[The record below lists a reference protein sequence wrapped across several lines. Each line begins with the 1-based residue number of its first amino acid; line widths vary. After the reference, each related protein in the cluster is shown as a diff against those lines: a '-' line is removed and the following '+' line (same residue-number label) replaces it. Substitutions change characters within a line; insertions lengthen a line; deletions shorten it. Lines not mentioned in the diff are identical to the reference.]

1 MSERRLPVDGLGAY
15 LHCPRQYEFAH
26 VYGLAGDD
34 EATVETRQVELLRT
48 VICDVLRTG
57 EREPRPLANAAI
69 ARLAERWHERDD
81 RFHSAAQ
88 RRHERRA
95 LEATIRAYVE
105 TVGPAHAR
113 GVTQLRDAA
122 DGDVIGPAL
131 ALSATVPLSDEA
143 ENAAVTVDATV
154 DYVFEDGPS
163 ITGVRF
169 VPTLAPL
176 GPLRYRSKW
185 DGDVAELF
193 VDHFDP
199 DADRFEPDA
208 VATLLETAVVL
219 EGLRDLRDRLG
230 VEAAT
235 CRYVLVPLADRSND
249 AVDWIR
255 ETVETTLEVVDLT
268 DVFLDH
274 HTFGLTHEHRNRTV
288 ERRLREV
295 LAAISSGEFDPSP
308 AWDRISARSC
318 PGCEYAVG
326 CADHV
331 AAEVRFDG

>member
-1 MSERRLPVDGLGAY
+1 MTGRRLPVDGLGAY

-26 VYGLAGDD
+26 VYNLTSDPE
-34 EATVETRQVELLRT
+34 EAIETRQLELLRT
-48 VICDVLRTG
+48 VLCDALRTG
-57 EREPRPLANAAI
+57 ETEPRPLVNAAI
-69 ARLAERWHERDD
+69 ARLAERWPERDD

-95 LEATIRAYVE
+95 LEATVRAYVE

-113 GVTQLRDAA
+113 GVTRLRDAA

-131 ALSATVPLSDEA
+131 ALSATVPLATED
-143 ENAAVTVDATV
+143 ENATVTVDATV
-154 DYVFEDGPS
+154 DYVLEDGPS

-185 DGDVAELF
+185 DGDIAELF

-199 DADRFEPDA
+199 DTARFEPDA

-230 VEAAT
+230 LEAST

-249 AVDWIR
+249 AVDWIS

-274 HTFGLTHEHRNRTV
+274 HTFGLTHEHRNQTV
-288 ERRLREV
+288 ERRLGEV
-295 LAAISSGEFDPSP
+295 VAAIVSGEFDPTS
-308 AWDRISARSC
+308 AWERIADHSC